1 MSFKTEDEANKNSNE
16 DNFGLPDLDYKPL
29 DKLDDASTQSH
40 NQETSP
46 MMEEAGSTS
55 QEELVH
61 EQLVQ
66 EEERV
71 PYKPV
76 EEATPSKAP
85 VIIAI
90 LIGLVVLVAGFLVWK
105 YVIQPSNLKAQQE
118 KLAKE
123 KLQKEQAEAS
133 RLAKQ
138 REEEERQRLAA
149 EAAAK
154 AKPAVGAVEA
164 LSAPTGR
171 YYVVIASAV
180 DGDLVMDYAKKLS
193 LKGIGCKIIPPF
205 GKWKFSR
212 LAIAD
217 HDSYATAQTAADG
230 MKAEYGNAV
239 WVIKY

>member
-1 MSFKTEDEANKNSNE
+1 MSFKTEDEANKNSNQSE

-29 DKLDDASTQSH
+29 DKLGDSSTASATPEQDS
-40 NQETSP
+40 TP
-46 MMEEAGSTS
+46 MEESDAP
-55 QEELVH
+55 L
-61 EQLVQ
+61 Q
-66 EEERV
+66 EEEAMREEERI
-71 PYKPV
+71 PYKPA
-76 EEATPSKAP
+76 EEAPSKAP
-85 VIIAI
+85 LIIAI

-105 YVIQPSNLKAQQE
+105 YVIEPGNIKAQQE

-123 KLQKEQAEAS
+123 KQ
-133 RLAKQ
+133 Q
-138 REEEERQRLAA
+138 REQEAAAKLAQQQAEEERQRLAA

-154 AKPAVGAVEA
+154 AKPAVAAVEA
-164 LSAPTGR
+164 LNAPTGR

-193 LKGIGCKIIPPF
+193 EKGIGCKIIPPY

-217 HDSYATAQTAADG
+217 HDSYASAQTAADG

-239 WVIKY
+239 WVVKY

>member
-29 DKLDDASTQSH
+29 DKLDEASTQSH
-40 NQETSP
+40 HQESPPPLEETSV
-46 MMEEAGSTS
+46 SIS
-55 QEELVH
+55 QEE
-61 EQLVQ
+61 LVQ
-66 EEERV
+66 EEERI

-76 EEATPSKAP
+76 EEAAPSKAP

-123 KLQKEQAEAS
+123 KLQKEQAEAA

-230 MKAEYGNAV
+230 MKAEYGSAV